1 VGRRPARRSRRR
13 TAGALIESGESP
25 CPYDVPIRAPATV
38 HLPEYAVV
46 RCIARSHS
54 SPMRIRVIDAFTD
67 RPFAGNPAA
76 VCLLD
81 SSAWPD
87 EAWMRRV
94 AAEMSLETAFAHP
107 LPETSNAGWA
117 LRWFTPAGEANLCG
131 HATLATGHAP
141 YSDHATPGTV
151 HFASPGGIGDALG
164 AEPEAT
170 YRTGA
175 LGDLLAVVGDEATV
189 RALSPDFAALTRLTR
204 REVIRGVIASARAA
218 HRDSGYDFISRYFAP
233 ANGIPEDPV
242 TGSAHTAL
250 APYWSHRLGR
260 DRLIG
265 LQASTRTGMVH
276 TAVHGD
282 RVHLTGHAV
291 TSSTASC
298 TTPPDSQW
306 SAVRLLAGVSS
317 AVVRARLD
325 SQRGAGLGWRP
336 SSPR

>member
-1 VGRRPARRSRRR
+1 
-13 TAGALIESGESP
+13 
-25 CPYDVPIRAPATV
+25 
-38 HLPEYAVV
+38 
-46 RCIARSHS
+46 
-54 SPMRIRVIDAFTD
+54 MRIRVIDAFTD

-81 SSAWPD
+81 TNAWPD

-94 AAEMSLETAFAHP
+94 AAEMNLETAFAHP
-107 LPETSNAGWA
+107 LPETSNADWA

-131 HATLATGHAP
+131 HATLATAHAL
-141 YSDHATPGTV
+141 YSDHATPSTV
-151 HFASPGGIGDALG
+151 RFASPGGILIANTRHDGTITLDFPAAPPTEAPAPDGIADALG

-189 RALSPDFAALTRLTR
+189 RALSPDFAALARLTR
-204 REVIRGVIASARAA
+204 REVIRGVIATAPAA
-218 HRDSGYDFISRYFAP
+218 HRDSGYDFVSRYFAP

-260 DRLIG
+260 DRLTG
-265 LQASTRTGMVH
+265 LQASTRTGLVH

-291 TSSTASC
+291 T
-298 TTPPDSQW
+298 
-306 SAVRLLAGVSS
+306 V
-317 AVVRARLD
+317 LD
-325 SQRGAGLGWRP
+325 SVLHHTAG
-336 SSPR
+336 